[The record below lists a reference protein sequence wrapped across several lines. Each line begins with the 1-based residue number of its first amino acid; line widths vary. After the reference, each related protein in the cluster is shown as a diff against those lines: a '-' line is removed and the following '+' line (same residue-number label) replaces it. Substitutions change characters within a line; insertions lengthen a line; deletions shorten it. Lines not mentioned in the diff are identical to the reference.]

1 MKSKYIPFVIALFF
15 GVGAGLTTL
24 FLIQNQFEIF
34 VWLLLIVIISIY
46 SYYQF
51 RSQKYRMTFII
62 SVITGMTITL
72 THLCFVKQYLI
83 THPNEIQ
90 TLDKILIS
98 NSYRLTLLMIAPAY
112 WIILGILTLLM
123 TVITEKVISRISPS
137 R

>member
-1 MKSKYIPFVIALFF
+1 MESKYIPFVIALFF

-24 FLIQNQFEIF
+24 FLIQNEFEIF

-46 SYYQF
+46 SNYQF
-51 RSQKYRMTFII
+51 GSQKYRMTFII
-62 SVITGMTITL
+62 SVVTGMTITL
-72 THLCFVKQYLI
+72 THLCFVKQYLV

-98 NSYRLTLLMIAPAY
+98 NSYRLTLLVIAPAY
-112 WIILGILTLLM
+112 WLILGILTILM
-123 TVITEKVISRISPS
+123 SVVIEKVIKRISPN